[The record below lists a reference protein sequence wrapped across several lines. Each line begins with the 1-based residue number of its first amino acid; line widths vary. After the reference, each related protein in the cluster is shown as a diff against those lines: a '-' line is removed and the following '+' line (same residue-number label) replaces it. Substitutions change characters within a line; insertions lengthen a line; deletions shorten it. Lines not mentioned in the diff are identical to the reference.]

1 MTQMVTY
8 ELDSNDTKVIPQFRF
23 CFKLLK
29 LNELKGG
36 TKAAIAK
43 VTFNN
48 K

>member
-1 MTQMVTY
+1 MTQIETSW
-8 ELDSNDTKVIPQFRF
+8 LDSNDTKVICQFREP
-23 CFKLLK
+23 FKLLK
-29 LNELKGG
+29 FNKLKDG

>member
-1 MTQMVTY
+1 MTQIETSR
-8 ELDSNDTKVIPQFRF
+8 LDSNDTKVIFQFGIL
-23 CFKLLK
+23 FKLLK
-29 LNELKGG
+29 LNKLKGG

>member
-1 MTQMVTY
+1 MTQIDTSC
-8 ELDSNDTKVIPQFRF
+8 LDSNDTKVIFQFGVD
-23 CFKLLK
+23 FKLLK
-29 LNELKGG
+29 LMELKGG